1 MYYLQIVGLSHTLHA
16 LSHMKTDKRTHN
28 MHFHAHINAQK
39 SANTLLHLL
48 AHKHTIGSPKKKKTY
63 SHGGMGSYRIVNQTK
78 CVRFTYRWIHTMCP
92 CIKLHLMFFFFIILF
107 LSCIFH
113 SPTLQ
118 LTNSFFLLLSAFFKS
133 TNANTHSTI
142 FKCHEYHCLYK
153 WIYTYIVQ
161 MLQLAASES
170 KNTTFGIHIWNIGPF
185 ITHIISYLCNV
196 CTFARHS

>member
-16 LSHMKTDKRTHN
+16 LSHMKTDNKRTHN

-48 AHKHTIGSPKKKKTY
+48 AHKHSIGSPKKTY
-63 SHGGMGSYRIVNQTK
+63 SHEGMGSYRIVNQTK

-92 CIKLHLMFFFFIILF
+92 CIKLHLMLFFFHSFPLLY
-107 LSCIFH
+107 LSL
-113 SPTLQ
+113 SPNFNSLTL
-118 LTNSFFLLLSAFFKS
+118 SFFLLLSAFFKS

-161 MLQLAASES
+161 MLQLDALES
-170 KNTTFGIHIWNIGPF
+170 KNTTFGIHIWNIGSF

-196 CTFARHS
+196 CTFAWHS